1 MRTRILHLADLHLGQ
16 NHGYLSA
23 RSADRQREADGI
35 LARTTEWILSPE
47 SRIGGV
53 LLAGDIFDHHT
64 PPDALVESVLAD
76 LYRLH
81 ESGIRILTVPGNHDE
96 YSYPEGV
103 FRKYATRWPGHLV
116 TNPTPARVVS
126 WELGGR
132 CVDLYSMAYVAGRSS
147 PPYDQFSV
155 EPGPACKVA
164 VLHGSLDVE
173 WSDRSL
179 PLSSSRLAEL
189 GLDYIAL
196 GHIHRP
202 RERRLGRGWVVY
214 PGRIEGGGFDDPGG
228 ADLVSFD
235 PCEDEPAPRHHAF
248 RSRPVEE
255 EDWSLGSFSS
265 EQELYARFESACNE
279 EKILRINLRGIPG
292 FPVDPGGL
300 AGRFGG
306 RFYHLE
312 VRQPEGAAPLIGIES
327 LIGERTIRGEFARIA
342 AREGASCRTPEEQ
355 MRTEMAFRQGLSAFL
370 AAGPDS
376 QESATDR
383 MAGQ

>member
-1 MRTRILHLADLHLGQ
+1 VRTRILHLADLHLGQ
-16 NHGYLSA
+16 DHDYIAA
-23 RSADRQREADGI
+23 RPAERRTEADGLLTRI
-35 LARTTEWILSPE
+35 TAWALSPE
-47 SRIGGV
+47 NGIGAV
-53 LLAGDIFDHHT
+53 LLAGDIFDSHT
-64 PPDALVESVLAD
+64 PPDTLVRTVLAD
-76 LYRLH
+76 LSRLH
-81 ESGIRILTVPGNHDE
+81 EAGIRVLTVPGNHDE
-96 YSYPEGV
+96 YSYPDGV
-103 FRKYATRWPGHLV
+103 FRRYSARWPGHLV

-132 CVDLYSMAYVAGRSS
+132 RIDLYSMAFVAGRSS

-155 EPGPACKVA
+155 EPGPSFKVA

-179 PLSSSRLAEL
+179 PLASARLAEL

-196 GHIHRP
+196 GHIHRH
-202 RERRLGRGWVVY
+202 RQRRLGKGCAVY

-248 RSRPVEE
+248 RSRPIEE
-255 EDWSLGSFSS
+255 EDWNLGSFSS
-265 EQELYARFESACNE
+265 EQELHTRIESACDE

-292 FPVDPGGL
+292 FPVDPATL
-300 AGRFGG
+300 AGRFGS

-312 VRQPEGAAPLIGIES
+312 VRQPEGTAPLIGIEN
-327 LIGERTIRGEFARIA
+327 LVGERTIRGEFARIA
-342 AREGASCRTPEEQ
+342 AREGAACRTPEEQ

-370 AAGPDS
+370 AAGPERQDS
-376 QESATDR
+376 TTDGT
-383 MAGQ
+383 AGQ